1 MTDSPTAARLLK
13 LHTERL
19 EFVNVD
25 GEVVV
30 LDKRHSMY
38 YGVNES
44 GGRLWSALR
53 EGATE
58 AELLRILLDEHD
70 VAEEQAAAD
79 LAAFVQQL
87 DAAGLLERDAER

>member
-1 MTDSPTAARLLK
+1 MSDSPTGERLLK

-30 LDKRHSMY
+30 LDKRRSMY
-38 YGVNES
+38 YGVNET

-58 AELLRILLDEHD
+58 AELLQILVDEHD
-70 VAEEQAAAD
+70 VTQEQAAAD

-87 DAAGLLERDAER
+87 DDAGLLER

>member
-1 MTDSPTAARLLK
+1 MTGSPTERVLK

-30 LDKRHSMY
+30 LDKRRSMY

-58 AELLRILLDEHD
+58 QQLLQILLEEND
-70 VAEEQAAAD
+70 VTKEQAATD

-87 DAAGLLERDAER
+87 DAAGLLER